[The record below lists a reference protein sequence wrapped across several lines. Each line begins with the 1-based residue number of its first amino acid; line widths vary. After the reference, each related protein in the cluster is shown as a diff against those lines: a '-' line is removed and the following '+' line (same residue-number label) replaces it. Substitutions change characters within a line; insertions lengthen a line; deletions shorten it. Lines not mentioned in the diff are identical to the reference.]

1 MRSAWI
7 LVGSRAQPRAKMISA
22 ATACCLLAAC
32 GGAPLH
38 RTDVAQKLP
47 DQVAPIA
54 VGQSDRAAVRT
65 LLGEPQLASNYW
77 RFELFRFS
85 GSKTRLGLLYIVP
98 YSVTT
103 NTDASALVTYDSNGT
118 VVALDEGVN
127 RATPGWGGH
136 EPSLMLKAG
145 DTIVVSQVGRTTS
158 LYVSAGQRDAYLG
171 EVRPRDRCTVV
182 LGCDAERQ
190 CPSTLTVDNKAQPP
204 LATPPA
210 SASSQ
215 PGAHQPPP
223 YPVRAWLTPSML
235 APGDHHLE
243 TRTEQ
248 KVVAETTIHC
258 SAGEL
263 LYALI
268 DSPIQVSSAMPAAF
282 GQQPMLTYS
291 DGWLVPQEPG
301 HE

>member
-1 MRSAWI
+1 
-7 LVGSRAQPRAKMISA
+7 MITA
-22 ATACCLLAAC
+22 TTACCLLAAC
-32 GGAPLH
+32 AGVPLH
-38 RTDVAQKLP
+38 RTDVVQKLP
-47 DQVAPIA
+47 DQVAAIA

-65 LLGEPQLASNYW
+65 LLGEVHLASNYW
-77 RFELFRFS
+77 RFDLFRFS
-85 GSKTRLGLLYIVP
+85 GKNSGLGVLFIVP
-98 YSVTT
+98 FSVTT
-103 NTDASALVTYDSNGT
+103 NIDASALVSYDVSGT
-118 VVALDEGVN
+118 VVALDKGVN
-127 RATPGWGGH
+127 RAAPGWGWH

-158 LYVSAGQRDAYLG
+158 LYVSAGQRDTYLG
-171 EVRPRDRCTVV
+171 DVRPRDRCTVV

-210 SASSQ
+210 SASSSQ

-223 YPVRAWLTPSML
+223 YPVRAWLTPLML
-235 APGDHHLE
+235 APGDHQLE
-243 TRTEQ
+243 ARTEQ
-248 KVVAETTIHC
+248 KIVAEATIHC

-268 DSPIQVSSAMPAAF
+268 DSPIQASSAMPAAF